1 MPDEATLTGDEFVGF
16 DLGRFSDAAAAPLL
30 SRRETIALDFRTN
43 RKDGLLYHSG
53 ESEYG
58 KTNNQC

>member
-1 MPDEATLTGDEFVGF
+1 MNLFRLSAASLPDEATLTGDEFVGF
-16 DLGRFSDAAAAPLL
+16 DLGRFNGAPLL

-53 ESEYG
+53 E
-58 KTNNQC
+58 